1 MRVPLAREGYP
12 FIAGGLAAATLF
24 AALAAIVGGT
34 VLSVLAIISL
44 LLALCMTGFFR
55 DPARRGP
62 RGPELVIA
70 PADGKVVDV
79 SRVSEPR
86 YRKGESLRIS
96 IFLSLF
102 DVHVNRYPVSG
113 VIEHRSHD
121 PGAFEPAW
129 RESASHGNE
138 RAASGIDSG
147 GHKVLVT
154 QVAGLVARRIVT
166 YGRPGD
172 EVRQGDRMG
181 LIRFGSRLD
190 VYLPRDA
197 TPTVQIGQRAR
208 GGETLIARL
217 AQSAR
222 ETP

>member
-12 FIAGGLAAATLF
+12 FIAGSLALATLF
-24 AALAAIVGGT
+24 TTLAVTFGGAILWSLAAL
-34 VLSVLAIISL
+34 SL

-55 DPARRGP
+55 DPARHGP

-70 PADGKVVDV
+70 PADGRVVDV
-79 SRVSEPR
+79 SRVQEPE

-121 PGAFEPAW
+121 SGAFEPAW

-138 RAASGIDSG
+138 RAASGINSR

-166 YGRPGD
+166 YAQLDDAVG
-172 EVRQGDRMG
+172 QGDRMG

-190 VYLPRDA
+190 VYLPEDT
-197 TPTVQIGQRAR
+197 TPVVHVGQRAR
-208 GGETLIARL
+208 GGETVIARL
-217 AQSAR
+217 PQSTGEAQ
-222 ETP
+222 